1 MDNLNLNLILK
12 PKTNDATE
20 LFFKKEN
27 CIESIKL
34 KEPVKLGK
42 VYVKKEKIYDK
53 NSSNEEIFKQ
63 TQELMRN
70 VIQNGC
76 LSILTFGQKNFIYS
90 SEESNGILIKI
101 GREIFEFS
109 DQNKDLKVELK
120 VSNM

>member
-1 MDNLNLNLILK
+1 
-12 PKTNDATE
+12 
-20 LFFKKEN
+20 
-27 CIESIKL
+27 
-34 KEPVKLGK
+34 
-42 VYVKKEKIYDK
+42 
-53 NSSNEEIFKQ
+53 
-63 TQELMRN
+63 MRN